1 MWLLSLCPK
10 NRGEQQKFSLI
21 CVIISSYSF
30 ILLSK
35 ALMSPCPSPDQPLVL
50 LLGLMWGTR
59 DEPFLSGSSF
69 APQAAEF
76 GADQEMTPSSPGTSG
91 WGPQLCVREG

>member
-1 MWLLSLCPK
+1 MAAVPLPQKQGRAAEILSNLCD
-10 NRGEQQKFSLI
+10 NQQLFIHPPQQSLDEPLP
-21 CVIISSYSF
+21 F
-30 ILLSK
+30 
-35 ALMSPCPSPDQPLVL
+35 PDQPLVL
-50 LLGLMWGTR
+50 LLGLVWGTR